1 MDENLTDD
9 DNRFLAR
16 GEHCWGKGATFE
28 AAVKRLKVNM
38 ASYGKYV
45 VMAFVDTVPNEVQV
59 CSMTGSFTWFGTEER
74 PVVVFDNRSKADK
87 KRMPRPLGERVK
99 A

>member
-1 MDENLTDD
+1 MDAN

-16 GEHCWGKGATFE
+16 GNHCWGKGETFE

-38 ASYGKYV
+38 DSYGKYV
-45 VMAFVDTVPNEVQV
+45 VLAFVDSVPDEVQV
-59 CSMTGSFTWFGTEER
+59 CGMTGSFTWFGTEER

-87 KRMPRPLGERVK
+87 KRNPRPLGERVN